1 MRKEFRLP
9 DPGEGLTDADV
20 VTWLVAVGD
29 TVTVNQPVVEIE
41 TAKSLVELPSPWD
54 GTVAALLVAEGANV
68 QVGDP
73 ILAVEVADDAATGD
87 AGSAPV
93 GHLDGQ
99 DRVSH
104 LHVRALGDEERR
116 DGPVPRGRQLDQ

>member
-54 GTVAALLVAEGANV
+54 GTVAAGRVAEGANV

-73 ILAVEVADDAATGD
+73 VLVVEVVDGRAAGVI
-87 AGSAPV
+87 GCGVV

-99 DRVSH
+99 DR
-104 LHVRALGDEERR
+104 
-116 DGPVPRGRQLDQ
+116 